1 MNVKKFKELIETTEF
16 VGTTDNYLIHKFTEG
31 GNYLIIDTYGDFLIL
46 ERDKIESV
54 FSTIWLRFLLRSER
68 PPAAVDR
75 GSSLFEPG
83 LSAILPDQVPPK
95 RHPTKEIYF

>member
-16 VGTTDNYLIHKFTEG
+16 VGTTDDYLIHKFTDD

-54 FSTIWLRFLLRSER
+54 FSTIWDDLYGPITEVV
-68 PPAAVDR
+68 PH
-75 GSSLFEPG
+75 
-83 LSAILPDQVPPK
+83 ILN
-95 RHPTKEIYF
+95 